1 MVAAIES
8 DDNTLYC
15 AYINC
20 LGSTRRFIPTSVAK
34 QADKSCW
41 TTNYREFT
49 SPGTT
54 NVRELDDRKGPPN
67 VARLVEQWESAI
79 GCGNDGS
86 GVFTS
91 NYQSYSILYNWRC
104 RIVQVQYKYRVPQYM
119 AQMCHCTGE
128 TLADV
133 HSHAQRR
140 VLECGRGAG
149 AAADWRSGIQAT
161 TYDEPDVPVQRPTLR
176 CSRQPPRRPDRRDS
190 REPFG
195 MKQDEQDERLCCTL
209 AAFGFSA
216 AHHSSL
222 QCQKLDVFK

>member
-1 MVAAIES
+1 MAGVGQERGTGPISAGFDPRRVWLALSRATLHVLKTLQLFLIHAYTVAAIES

-15 AYINC
+15 LYCTTYINC
-20 LGSTRRFIPTSVAK
+20 LGSTSRFIPTSVAK

-49 SPGTT
+49 SPGTAT
-54 NVRELDDRKGPPN
+54 NVRALDDREGPPN
-67 VARLVEQWESAI
+67 MARLVEQWESAI
-79 GCGNDGS
+79 G
-86 GVFTS
+86 F
-91 NYQSYSILYNWRC
+91 
-104 RIVQVQYKYRVPQYM
+104 
-119 AQMCHCTGE
+119 
-128 TLADV
+128 
-133 HSHAQRR
+133 
-140 VLECGRGAG
+140 
-149 AAADWRSGIQAT
+149 GIQAT

-216 AHHSSL
+216 GHHSSL